1 MKKKKTRKPFD
12 EEKYYADWQRRKE
25 IRDRK
30 GWEAYLASLSPEEL
44 ELMEIRERRNKEASI
59 KAEENHQKWIK
70 KELEKERKRY
80 KKDIERKIKK
90 KEFER
95 QMNNIRYTI
104 NEGVEWWK
112 DVYDGVMDN
121 ILFFLPPKRKER

>member
-1 MKKKKTRKPFD
+1 MKKKRTRKPFN

-30 GWEAYLASLSPEEL
+30 GWEAYIASLSPEEL
-44 ELMEIRERRNKEASI
+44 EYHELRERRDRETII

-104 NEGVEWWK
+104 NEGIEWWK

>member
-1 MKKKKTRKPFD
+1 MKKKERRPFD
-12 EEKYYADWQRRKE
+12 EDKYYEDWKRRKE

-30 GWEAYLASLSPEEL
+30 EYEAYLASLSPEEL
-44 ELMEIRERRNKEASI
+44 EYLELRERRYREASI
-59 KAEENHQKWIK
+59 KAEENRQKMIK
-70 KELEKERKRY
+70 KELEKERKRF
-80 KKDIERKIKK
+80 KKDVERKIKR

-104 NEGVEWWK
+104 NEGAEWWK

>member
-1 MKKKKTRKPFD
+1 MKNKKKRKPFD

-25 IRDRK
+25 IRERK
-30 GWEAYLASLSPEEL
+30 EYEAYIASLSPEEL
-44 ELMEIRERRNKEASI
+44 EYHELREIRDREAII
-59 KAEENHQKWIK
+59 KAEENHQKWIR

-121 ILFFLPPKRKER
+121 VLFFLPPKRKER

>member
-1 MKKKKTRKPFD
+1 MKKKKRRPFD
-12 EEKYYADWQRRKE
+12 EEKYYEDWKRRKE

-30 GWEAYLASLSPEEL
+30 EHEAYLASLSPEEL
-44 ELMEIRERRNKEASI
+44 EYHELRERRYREASI
-59 KAEENHQKWIK
+59 KAEENRQKMIK
-70 KELEKERKRY
+70 KELEKERKRF
-80 KKDIERKIKK
+80 KKDIERKIKR

-95 QMNNIRYTI
+95 HMDNIRYTI

>member
-1 MKKKKTRKPFD
+1 MKKKKTKKPFD
-12 EEKYYADWQRRKE
+12 EEKYYTDWQRRKE

-30 GWEAYLASLSPEEL
+30 DYEAYIASLSPEEL
-44 ELMEIRERRNKEASI
+44 EYHELRERRDRETII

-104 NEGVEWWK
+104 NEGIEWWK

>member
-1 MKKKKTRKPFD
+1 MKKSITQIGK
-12 EEKYYADWQRRKE
+12 EEKKSE
-25 IRDRK
+25 TEK
-30 GWEAYLASLSPEEL
+30 VGEAYLASLSPEEL
-44 ELMEIRERRNKEASI
+44 ELMEIRERRDKEASI
-59 KAEENHQKWIK
+59 KAEENHQKRIK

-95 QMNNIRYTI
+95 QMNNIKYTI